1 MLILTRRIGE
11 RILIGDDTW
20 ITITGVQ
27 GGQVKIGFDVPQ
39 GVKVLREELIGTPAK
54 AAAPVR
60 VSGRLAAG
68 HGPMIGHPSTHKGT

>member
-1 MLILTRRIGE
+1 MLILTRRVGE

-54 AAAPVR
+54 AAAPAR
-60 VSGRLAAG
+60 IPGRLAAG
-68 HGPMIGHPSTHKGT
+68 HGPVIGHPLTQKGT